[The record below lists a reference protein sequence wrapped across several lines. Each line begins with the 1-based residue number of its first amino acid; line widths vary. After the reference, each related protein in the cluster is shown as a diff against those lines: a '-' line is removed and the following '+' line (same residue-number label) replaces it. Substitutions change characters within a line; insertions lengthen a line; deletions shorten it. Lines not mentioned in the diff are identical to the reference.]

1 MPFAT
6 ITSMKLIN
14 YRGGIARFYIP
25 SSWTEE
31 YEPAGGA
38 TFFEDKP
45 DSGTLRVNV
54 MDIDKPSTGSHSA
67 KTVYDLIAEIS
78 KTNSVKR
85 LPSGAAIAHSTKTTI
100 ENGKNLLLYTWQV
113 GVSVTPAH
121 FRVIIFTYTILATQ
135 EFDPNVRQEIAKLDQ
150 SISEGEYPA
159 VRGISGNYIPD

>member
-1 MPFAT
+1 
-6 ITSMKLIN
+6 
-14 YRGGIARFYIP
+14 
-25 SSWTEE
+25 
-31 YEPAGGA
+31 
-38 TFFEDKP
+38 
-45 DSGTLRVNV
+45 
-54 MDIDKPSTGSHSA
+54 
-67 KTVYDLIAEIS
+67 
-78 KTNSVKR
+78 